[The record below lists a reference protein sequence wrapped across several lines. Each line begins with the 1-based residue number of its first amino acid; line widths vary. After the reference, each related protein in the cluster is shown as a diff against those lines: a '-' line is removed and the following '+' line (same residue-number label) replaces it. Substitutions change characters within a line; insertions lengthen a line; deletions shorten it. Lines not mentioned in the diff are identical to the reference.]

1 MIELKTGDIVIV
13 KLNNS
18 IGHQQGGV
26 RPAIVVSNNIGN
38 RYSQT
43 IKVLPGTTKRGGS
56 NLPTHVHFS
65 SSEVACLTQDTTF
78 EAESSWVINK
88 FQVVKKIG
96 TLSEPQ
102 LYKVAEAMA
111 YDTPLVVLAFEHQV
125 HCTESFKRVRRF

>member
-1 MIELKTGDIVIV
+1 MTNFRTGDIVIV
-13 KLNNS
+13 KLSNN

-38 RYSQT
+38 KYSHT

-65 SSEVACLTQDTTF
+65 SSEVTCLTQDTTF

-96 TLSEPQ
+96 TLSETQ

-111 YDTPLVVLAFEHQV
+111 YDTPLIVMAFENHIQN
-125 HCTESFKRVRRF
+125 TENFQRVANG